1 MNGIP
6 ITVGGTGYS
15 ARLQKLLVHLSGNND
30 VSIRSGAEFLDSEA
44 WGEMFQKH
52 LGRYTQPKWSAICEP
67 GVMRL
72 WLDRLDMDE
81 DRYFEMTKTT
91 LQDFINLNPGWP
103 LPAWL
108 GTMLE
113 AKQEAEK

>member
-1 MNGIP
+1 MDETQIKLGDSSTI
-6 ITVGGTGYS
+6 
-15 ARLQKLLVHLSGNND
+15 ARSKKRHAYFSGNND
-30 VSIRSGAEFLDSEA
+30 VSIRSGAEFRDSEA

-91 LQDFINLNPGWP
+91 LQDFINLNLGWP
-103 LPAWL
+103 LLSWL
-108 GTMLE
+108 GTVLE
-113 AKQEAEK
+113 LRPSK